1 MHTSVCEKE
10 VNLMPE
16 QKEALEAKK
25 KTSKQSESL
34 EESKKIDLYINS
46 QEDQEQGISFMN
58 VFSTL
63 GKRFK
68 IFGWLMLSTLLLG
81 LLVPTLMY
89 TFKNKSEQAVSILA
103 LDYEEANVG
112 KDPNGENLDITYLKS
127 SYIVNNA
134 LNNVTLSKKLSTAQV
149 QNNLKITGILTDET
163 KQQQEILNN
172 LLQEKNSEYGKLIQQ
187 FTLKYRPQFIITIG
201 NTFGN
206 GNNSVVLPADELHR
220 LLSAVTESYNEYF
233 IETYQDRTLPDDY
246 IGAINETTLDY
257 LETLD
262 EVSNS
267 LTYLENYCKSRAELI
282 PDYRTTEGV
291 SFKDLAKI
299 IARLRSTD
307 IDYIYSYV
315 SLNNIYK
322 DKLVLKTYY
331 EMQKRNAELDL
342 VETNANIAT
351 LNESI
356 QNYKNGKVVVN
367 TTDGGTPIEVPHTD
381 AEYNRLVLQ
390 LTEMNEQ
397 KSALEEKIAILTDRL
412 NEIDGPEATA
422 EQKAKAQEFI
432 DNALA
437 DSRALYTLV
446 YRSAQ
451 ELFNSSAYKNRYMH
465 TITTTKRERLSDNL
479 KLFAL
484 GAAAGLA
491 VGLIAWIGD
500 AFIIE
505 FRNVKKVNEEK
516 EAM

>member
-1 MHTSVCEKE
+1 MQKKE

-16 QKEALEAKK
+16 QKEALEPKK
-25 KTSKQSESL
+25 KANKQVESL
-34 EESKKIDLYINS
+34 EDSKKIDLYINN
-46 QEDQEQGISFMN
+46 QEGQEQGISIMN

-172 LLQEKNSEYGKLIQQ
+172 LLAEKNNEYGKLIQQ

-201 NTFGN
+201 NTFKN
-206 GNNSVVLPADELHR
+206 GNSTVVLPADELHR
-220 LLSAVTESYNEYF
+220 LLSAVTESYNDYF
-233 IETYQDRTLPDDY
+233 VETYQDRILPNDY
-246 IGAINETTLDY
+246 INAINEETLDY

-267 LTYLENYCKSRAELI
+267 LIYLESYCKERAELI
-282 PDYRTTEGV
+282 PNFRTTEGI
-291 SFKDLAKI
+291 SFKDLEKTI
-299 IARLRSTD
+299 NRLRSFR
-307 IDYIYSYV
+307 IDEFSAFVYE
-315 SLNNIYK
+315 NNVYK

-351 LNESI
+351 LNDSI
-356 QNYKNGKVVVN
+356 EHYKNGKVVVN
-367 TTDGGTPIEVPHTD
+367 TDNGTPIEVPHTD
-381 AEYNRLVLQ
+381 SEYNRLVLQ
-390 LTEMNEQ
+390 LTEMNEH
-397 KSALEEKIAILTDRL
+397 KSALEERIAILTDRL
-412 NEIDGPEATA
+412 NKIDGPEATA
-422 EQKAKAQEFI
+422 EQKNKAQEYV

-437 DSRALYTLV
+437 ESRTLYSLV

-465 TITTTKRERLSDNL
+465 TITTTKREGLSDNL
-479 KLFAL
+479 KIFAL

-505 FRNVKKVNEEK
+505 FRNVKKANEEK

>member
-1 MHTSVCEKE
+1 
-10 VNLMPE
+10 MPE
-16 QKEALEAKK
+16 QKEPLEAKK
-25 KTSKQSESL
+25 KAKKEPESL
-34 EESKKIDLYINS
+34 EDSKKIDLYINN
-46 QEDQEQGISFMN
+46 QDAEEQGISIMN

-63 GKRFK
+63 GKRFN
-68 IFGWLMLSTLLLG
+68 IFGWLMLSTFLLG

-89 TFKNKSEQAVSILA
+89 TFKVKEEQAVSVLS

-112 KDPNGENLDITYLKS
+112 KDPYGEKLDITYLKS

-149 QNNLKITGILTDET
+149 QNNIKITGILTDET
-163 KQQQEILNN
+163 KQQQEILNK
-172 LLQEKNSEYGKLIQQ
+172 LLEEKNNEYGKLVQQ

-201 NTFGN
+201 NQFKN
-206 GNNSVVLPADELHR
+206 GNSSVVLPADELHR

-233 IETYQDRTLPDDY
+233 IETYQDRTLPNDY
-246 IGAINETTLDY
+246 ISAINETTLDY

-267 LTYLENYCKSRAELI
+267 LIYLENYCKERAELI
-282 PDYRTTEGV
+282 PNFRTTEGV
-291 SFKDLAKI
+291 SFKDLKKTI
-299 IARLRSTD
+299 SELRSFR
-307 IDYIYSYV
+307 IDEFSAFVYE
-315 SLNNIYK
+315 NNVYK

-367 TTDGGTPIEVPHTD
+367 TDNGTPIEVPHTD
-381 AEYNRLVLQ
+381 AEYNRLVLE
-390 LTEMNEQ
+390 LTQMNEH
-397 KSALEEKIAILTDRL
+397 KSELEERIATLTDRL
-412 NEIDGPEATA
+412 TKIDGPEATA
-422 EQKAKAQEFI
+422 EQKAKAQEYVN
-432 DNALA
+432 NALA
-437 DSRALYTLV
+437 ESRTLYSLV
-446 YRSAQ
+446 NRSAQ
-451 ELFNSSAYKNRYMH
+451 ELFGSSAYKNRYMH
-465 TITTTKRERLSDNL
+465 TITTTKREKLSDNL
-479 KLFAL
+479 KLFVL

-491 VGLIAWIGD
+491 VGLIIWIGD

-505 FRNVKKVNEEK
+505 FRNVKKANDEK

>member
-1 MHTSVCEKE
+1 
-10 VNLMPE
+10 MPE
-16 QKEALEAKK
+16 QKETLEPKK
-25 KTSKQSESL
+25 KVNKQQPESL
-34 EESKKIDLYINS
+34 EDSKKIDLYINN
-46 QEDQEQGISFMN
+46 QDAEEQGISIMN

-68 IFGWLMLSTLLLG
+68 IFGWLMLSTFLLG

-89 TFKNKSEQAVSILA
+89 TFKVKEEQAVSVLS

-112 KDPNGENLDITYLKS
+112 KDPNGVNLDITYLKS

-149 QNNLKITGILTDET
+149 QNNIKITGILTDET
-163 KQQQEILNN
+163 KQQQEILNK
-172 LLQEKNSEYGKLIQQ
+172 LLEEKNNEYGKLIQQ

-201 NTFGN
+201 NQFKN
-206 GNNSVVLPADELHR
+206 GNSSVVLPADELHR

-233 IETYQDRTLPDDY
+233 IETYQDRTLPNDY
-246 IGAINETTLDY
+246 ISAINETTLDY

-267 LTYLENYCKSRAELI
+267 LIYLENYCKERAELI
-282 PDYRTTEGV
+282 PNFRTTEGV
-291 SFKDLAKI
+291 SFNDLKKTI
-299 IARLRSTD
+299 SELRSFR
-307 IDYIYSYV
+307 IDEFSAFVYE
-315 SLNNIYK
+315 NNVYK

-367 TTDGGTPIEVPHTD
+367 TDNGTPIEVPHTD
-381 AEYNRLVLQ
+381 AEYNRLVLE
-390 LTEMNEQ
+390 LTQMNEH
-397 KSALEEKIAILTDRL
+397 KSELEERIATLTDRL
-412 NEIDGPEATA
+412 TKIDGPEATA
-422 EQKAKAQEFI
+422 EQKAKAQEYVN
-432 DNALA
+432 NALA
-437 DSRALYTLV
+437 ESRTLYSLV
-446 YRSAQ
+446 NRSAQ
-451 ELFNSSAYKNRYMH
+451 ELFGSSAYKNRYMH
-465 TITTTKRERLSDNL
+465 TITTTKREKLSDNL

-491 VGLIAWIGD
+491 VGLIVWIGD

-505 FRNVKKVNEEK
+505 FRNVKKANEEK